1 MDWPRDEY
9 EFQAEFQ
16 SEHQPRHELILNTV
30 TEATIIEVPAHE
42 NILQYSVGL
51 LFEKFN
57 SASPDFSNVY
67 VLLPHAQVAPHFNKA
82 LLQHTRNNAFSTDTS
97 AIIPP
102 WTGTLKTWAK
112 QFAAN
117 SHPENQIIGEYARQL
132 LFIEA
137 IQQHPA
143 LFKEEN
149 KWQITQALLNLFEEL
164 SLNQKNI
171 FTSAEAWQE
180 QLQKAYGIE
189 HQHQHLLYESNLV
202 YTLWHAWQQQLE
214 ENNLYDDIGD
224 YISRLNNTSDVIDDK
239 YQFIC
244 IGFANYTKTEQDF
257 IQNLANK
264 NPCHIIDYKNTVS
277 ENDIDANDHAFASFI
292 SETYK
297 RSTRSIKH
305 RAINYAKYFVD
316 TPPFSIYLAKN
327 EEEQVRAI
335 DYHIR
340 LSILDGKNTI
350 AIISED
356 RKLSRRLRALVER
369 SNIQLKDNAGWSLAT
384 TQAATIIE
392 RWLECIEE
400 DFNAFPLLDCLK
412 SPYLQITQATLGAEA
427 TDEDFTKNIY
437 RFEHDLVFHENVS
450 GNISKFKEQLN
461 RRLNRLSHWPKNA
474 YDDLIGTLNFI
485 DKTAS
490 PLVRLYSNNSK
501 IKLSEFISTL
511 TTSLDQLG
519 VLLRYQDDDA
529 GKVLLNTL
537 EEIKQSIQH
546 SDPILSWYDCRL
558 WLGMAL
564 ESQHFTPLTNNANVQ
579 LMTLEQSSYLQFDS
593 IIFAATES
601 QHFPGSPNASPFFNQ
616 AVRAS
621 LELNTWEEQ
630 YQQRHEL
637 FNRALLSAP
646 EILFTA
652 CAEDKGEEKPVSP
665 WLELLIN
672 FHQLAYGNAPENYKL
687 RHLVQSQSEAFNCDV
702 TDVPEP
708 AKRPEPDIPEDLI
721 PERLSA
727 SSYQRI
733 INCPYQYFSADALN
747 LKALEELSDE
757 LKKADYGERIH
768 LILQVF
774 HNGDKRHGDAFKSVI
789 TNANK
794 SQAESYLTTLSE
806 KIFLTDL
813 ENNVLHKSWLFRW
826 KKHIPAYINWQIK
839 HQSDW
844 NIYLSEKNIEVSLDE
859 TDQHAVKIYGRLD
872 RIDKRISNEKGFV
885 AHAIID
891 YKTGRTA
898 RQEDV
903 DSGENVQLS
912 TYALLDAE
920 ADEVS
925 YLSVDSSDQKVESK
939 SFLSG
944 DDLQT
949 NRDENRQRIITL
961 FKQMKSHQPLHAW
974 GDINVCSYCNFS
986 GLCRKATW
994 SEN

>member
-1 MDWPRDEY
+1 M
-9 EFQAEFQ
+9 
-16 SEHQPRHELILNTV
+16 
-30 TEATIIEVPAHE
+30 TEPTIIEVPAYE
-42 NILQYSVGL
+42 NMLQYTARF
-51 LFEKFN
+51 LFEKFS
-57 SASPDFSNVY
+57 SASPDYSHVFI
-67 VLLPHAQVAPHFNKA
+67 LLPHSQVAPHFNQS
-82 LLQHTRNNAFSTDTS
+82 LLSQTLNNSLSADAA

-102 WTGTLKTWAK
+102 WAGTLKTWTK
-112 QFAAN
+112 KFVAN
-117 SHPENQIIGEYARQL
+117 THPEHQIIGEYARQL

-137 IQQHPA
+137 IQQHPK

-149 KWQITQALLNLFEEL
+149 KWQVTQALLNLFDEL
-164 SLNQKNI
+164 SLNQKNL

-180 QLQKAYGIE
+180 QLQQAYGIE

-202 YTLWHAWQQQLE
+202 YTLWHAWQQQLAD
-214 ENNLYDDIGD
+214 NSLYDDTGD
-224 YISRLNNTSDVIDDK
+224 YISRLSNASSVIDK
-239 YQFIC
+239 KHQFIC
-244 IGFANYTKTEQDF
+244 IGYADYSKTEQDF
-257 IQNLANK
+257 IQNLVN
-264 NPCHIIDYKNTVS
+264 NNQCFIIDYKDTVS
-277 ENDIDANDHAFASFI
+277 ETEIDISNDTSDHAFATFI

-297 RSTRSIKH
+297 HSTQSIKQ
-305 RAINYAKYFVD
+305 RAINYARYFAE
-316 TPPFSIYLAKN
+316 TPPFSIYMAKD
-327 EEEQVRAI
+327 EEQQVRAI

-340 LSILDGKNTI
+340 LNLLDGKNNI

-356 RKLSRRLRALVER
+356 RKLSRRLRALIER

-412 SPYLQITQATLGAEA
+412 SPYLQITQAALGPDA

-437 RFEHDLVFHENVS
+437 RFEHDLIFHENVS
-450 GNISKFKEQLN
+450 GNIDKYKAQLK
-461 RRLNRLSHWPKNA
+461 RRLKRLSHWPKNS
-474 YDDLIGTLNFI
+474 YDDLIRTLSFI
-485 DKTAS
+485 DEAAK
-490 PLVRLYSNNSK
+490 PLVKLYSNNST
-501 IKLSEFISTL
+501 IKLSEFTATL
-511 TTSLDQLG
+511 LASLNQLG
-519 VLLRYQDDDA
+519 VLQSYQDDDA

-537 EEIKQSIQH
+537 EEINQSIQH
-546 SDPILSWYDCRL
+546 SDPELSWYDCRV

-564 ESQHFTPLTNNANVQ
+564 ESQHFTPLTNNVNVQ
-579 LMTLEQSSYLQFDS
+579 LMTLEQSSYLEFDS

-601 QHFPGSPNASPFFNQ
+601 QHFPGSANTSPFFNQ

-621 LELNTWEEQ
+621 LGLNTWEEQ
-630 YQQRHEL
+630 YLQRHEL

-672 FHQLAYGNAPENYKL
+672 FYQLAYGYAPENHEL
-687 RHLVQSQSEAFNCDV
+687 QHLTQSQSEVFNCDEAI
-702 TDVPEP
+702 VPEP
-708 AKRPEPDIPEDLI
+708 GTQPGPEVPADLI

-774 HNGDKRHGDAFKSVI
+774 HNGDKRYGDAFSAAI
-789 TNANK
+789 TDTNR
-794 SQAESYLTTLSE
+794 SQAETYLSTLSE

-813 ENNVLHKSWLFRW
+813 EENVLHKSWLFRW

-839 HQSDW
+839 HQRDW
-844 NIYLSEKNIEVSLDE
+844 NIYLSEKHFEVCLDE
-859 TDQHAVKIYGRLD
+859 TDQGSVKIYGRLD
-872 RIDKRISNEKGFV
+872 RIDTRIDSEKSHPT
-885 AHAIID
+885 HAIID

-898 RQEDV
+898 HQEDV

-912 TYALLDAE
+912 TYALLDAD

-925 YLSVDSSDQKVESK
+925 YLSVDSSDQRVESK
-939 SFLSG
+939 SFLAG

-949 NRDENRQRIITL
+949 NREENRQRIITL
-961 FKQMKSHQPLHAW
+961 FQQMQDHQPLHAW
-974 GDINVCSYCNFS
+974 GDIKVCNYCNFS
-986 GLCRKATW
+986 GLCRKAAW